1 MPNLFPVL
9 KGSLWWPQLKRDVE
23 LWEQG
28 QRRPQGCS
36 EVAAPPSWRT
46 AENLGMFSLGSRR
59 LWGDPIET
67 FGYSQ
72 EDSKMESETFCSGG
86 GQSAHSSGGAGGFSA
101 PSNPT
106 MLCFY
111 GQRSSL
117 WCKEL
122 ERRLQHAPSRY
133 LATSGCKNPR
143 GLRSRHQD
151 FALHL
156 AVVLLWR
163 KARHG
168 PIIFFTP

>member
-36 EVAAPPSWRT
+36 EAAAPPLWRT

-72 EDSKMESETFCSGG
+72 
-86 GQSAHSSGGAGGFSA
+86 
-101 PSNPT
+101 
-106 MLCFY
+106 
-111 GQRSSL
+111 
-117 WCKEL
+117 
-122 ERRLQHAPSRY
+122 
-133 LATSGCKNPR
+133 
-143 GLRSRHQD
+143 
-151 FALHL
+151 
-156 AVVLLWR
+156 
-163 KARHG
+163 
-168 PIIFFTP
+168 